1 MRCYKQR
8 GAVTLLVTSLLL
20 AIALILTLSFYKTTF
35 YQIKRAQNEV
45 KARQE
50 YWIAEGGIECI
61 YSKTLVAN
69 SIPTSSSID
78 ECNTNGDISF
88 SYESPR
94 EDLIEVTS
102 DYGYASVTKIIKSP
116 GKGASGVIKATS
128 NLYFAGGLSTRPD
141 PSEKLANDDWACTL
155 LRYSKDLLVNGAI
168 MNQGLDQ
175 AHPPYQAFPT
185 GLQKCDSEHVTVTS
199 LLPNTAPTGLKED
212 FVKDEKQTPFKD
224 LFDTP
229 RDQWFDIMSSDKFT
243 KIAKD
248 GLVKPNGEMKYQQ
261 SALPSPGVV
270 TNCGDQITSTIK
282 NGGDLIWVYGSCHL
296 DAGDLT
302 NIGDAISPPQGSGLS
317 SPIPGG
323 VILVVH
329 NGLFSTA
336 GALTFKGM
344 IYHFVS
350 NKANGSAEFV
360 PSESKWA
367 ELNSTQKT
375 LLAGDVSKAANV
387 QLPATQ
393 VTVNNTAYYQQGSFF
408 PVGGYVMDAP
418 GTYAVINSS
427 LSFSFNQDVIAIP
440 LSKLKEFKWKA
451 GSWYAD

>member
-1 MRCYKQR
+1 MRYYKQS

-78 ECNTNGDISF
+78 ECNTNGDVSF

-94 EDLIEVTS
+94 EGLIEVTS
-102 DYGYASVTKIIKSP
+102 DYGYASVKKIIKSP

-128 NLYFAGGLSTRPD
+128 NLYFAGGMAMRPD
-141 PSEKLANDDWACTL
+141 PGVSLGNDQWACTM
-155 LRYSKDLLVNGAI
+155 LRYSNAFKVFGTLKNDNLNDSALPYSSFPKGQRCGTNLGADKESYLTETSVSYSTPTDLNR
-168 MNQGLDQ
+168 
-175 AHPPYQAFPT
+175 
-185 GLQKCDSEHVTVTS
+185 
-199 LLPNTAPTGLKED
+199 D

-243 KIAKD
+243 KIAND
-248 GLVKPNGEMKYQQ
+248 GLVNPNGEMKYQQ
-261 SALPSPGVV
+261 STLPAPQVI
-270 TNCGDQITSTIK
+270 TNCGEKIANTIES
-282 NGGDLIWVYGSCHL
+282 GGDLIWVYGSCHL
-296 DAGDLT
+296 DASDLT
-302 NIGDAISPPQGSGLS
+302 NIGDAITPSQESGLS
-317 SPIPGG
+317 PPIPGG

-350 NKANGSAEFV
+350 SKSDGTAEFV
-360 PSESKWA
+360 PNESKWETLSSA
-367 ELNSTQKT
+367 QKT
-375 LLAGDVSKAANV
+375 ELDGVVRPVSG
-387 QLPATQ
+387 
-393 VTVNNTAYYQQGSFF
+393 VTTGNTAYFQRGSFF
-408 PVGGYVMDAP
+408 PTGGYVMDAP
-418 GTYAVINSS
+418 GSYAVFSSS
-427 LSFSFNQDVIAIP
+427 LSFSYNQDVIAIP

>member
-1 MRCYKQR
+1 MKCFKQH

-50 YWIAEGGIECI
+50 YWIAEGGLECI

-69 SIPTSSSID
+69 SLPAAPSID
-78 ECNTNGDISF
+78 ECNTNGEVSF
-88 SYESPR
+88 SYLVPR
-94 EDLIEVTS
+94 DNLTEVTS
-102 DYGYASVTKIIKSP
+102 NYGYASVKKIIKSP
-116 GKGASGVIKATS
+116 GKGASGVMKATS
-128 NLYFAGGLSTRPD
+128 NLYFAGGMAMRPD
-141 PSEKLANDDWACTL
+141 PGVSLGNDQWACTM
-155 LRYSKDLLVNGAI
+155 LRYSNEFKVFGTLKNDNLNDSALPYSSFPKGQSCGTDIGAGKESYLT
-168 MNQGLDQ
+168 QTSVS
-175 AHPPYQAFPT
+175 YSTPT
-185 GLQKCDSEHVTVTS
+185 DINK
-199 LLPNTAPTGLKED
+199 D

-229 RDQWFDIMSSDKFT
+229 REQWFDVMSSDKFA
-243 KIAKD
+243 KIAND
-248 GLVKPNGEMKYQQ
+248 VLVKPNGEMRYQQ

-270 TNCGDQITSTIK
+270 ANCGDKIASTIK

-296 DAGDLT
+296 DTSDLT
-302 NIGDAISPPQGSGLS
+302 NIGDAISPPPGSS
-317 SPIPGG
+317 APTIPGG

-350 NKANGSAEFV
+350 NKSDGTAEFV
-360 PSESKWA
+360 PSESKWEA
-367 ELNSTQKT
+367 LNSAQKT
-375 LLAGDVSKAANV
+375 ELDGVVS
-387 QLPATQ
+387 PISG
-393 VTVNNTAYYQQGSFF
+393 VTTGNTAYFQRGSFF
-408 PVGGYVMDAP
+408 PTGGYVMDAP
-418 GTYAVINSS
+418 GSYAVFSSS
-427 LSFSFNQDVIAIP
+427 LSFSYNQDVIAIP